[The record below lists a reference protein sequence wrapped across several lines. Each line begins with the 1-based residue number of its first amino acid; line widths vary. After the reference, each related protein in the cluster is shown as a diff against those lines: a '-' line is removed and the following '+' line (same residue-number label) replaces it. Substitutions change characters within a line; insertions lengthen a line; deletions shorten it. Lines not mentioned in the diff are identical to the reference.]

1 MAQDEEGLIGIGNK
15 LPWRLPEEL
24 AFFKALTG
32 NGTLLMGRKTYESI
46 GKPLPGRTNLVISKR
61 T

>member
-24 AFFKALTG
+24 AFFKVLTG
-32 NGTLLMGRKTYESI
+32 SGTLLMGRKTYQGI
-46 GKPLPGRTNLVISKR
+46 GKPLQNKSFF
-61 T
+61 

>member
-24 AFFKALTG
+24 AFFKCGLNCNFHEG
-32 NGTLLMGRKTYESI
+32 MKTEVCQEMLSSTD
-46 GKPLPGRTNLVISKR
+46 K
-61 T
+61 

>member
-32 NGTLLMGRKTYESI
+32 NGTLKKLTKKQIEER
-46 GKPLPGRTNLVISKR
+46 
-61 T
+61 